1 MPLDSSSPPDVV
13 DRASTSSPSDYSPSP
28 RALFARKPKRPA
40 RPHVSHTSR
49 AFERVDPRARERER
63 TSSSANERLS
73 SLDRIDRTHR
83 SNRSFDSFPSRT
95 RRRRSR
101 ARDVPRFHRAPVRR
115 RRPRA
120 RGLSRFLG
128 RGPRFRRRRRRHDDV
143 LVARSPAIR
152 FGFECTPRASSR
164 APPRARENA
173 DDDDRDARVLARAT
187 NESLST
193 RARGGAS
200 TNESRHFSDLESF
213 PLARARDARKTRGRR
228 GNVRERVSH
237 RARSR
242 ARDEGARASA
252 RVGEG

>member
-1 MPLDSSSPPDVV
+1 MSSIGRRRRPRRISHRRHGRCSRENRNV
-13 DRASTSSPSDYSPSP
+13 P
-28 RALFARKPKRPA
+28 RA
-40 RPHVSHTSR
+40 HTSVTHLERSSASIHER
-49 AFERVDPRARERER
+49 ARER

-73 SLDRIDRTHR
+73 SLDRIDRMNR
-83 SNRSFDSFPSRT
+83 SNRLIRPRT

-101 ARDVPRFHRAPVRR
+101 ARDVPRFHRVPVRR

-228 GNVRERVSH
+228 GNIRERVSH

>member
-1 MPLDSSSPPDVV
+1 MSSIGRRRRPRRIIHRRHGRCSRENRNV
-13 DRASTSSPSDYSPSP
+13 P
-28 RALFARKPKRPA
+28 RA
-40 RPHVSHTSR
+40 HTSVTHLERSSASIHER
-49 AFERVDPRARERER
+49 ARER

-73 SLDRIDRTHR
+73 SLDRIDRMNR
-83 SNRSFDSFPSRT
+83 SNRLIRPRT

-193 RARGGAS
+193 RAREGES

-213 PLARARDARKTRGRR
+213 PLARARDARKTRGRC

-242 ARDEGARASA
+242 ARDEGASASA

>member
-1 MPLDSSSPPDVV
+1 MSSIGRRRRPRRIIHRRHGRCSRENRNV
-13 DRASTSSPSDYSPSP
+13 P
-28 RALFARKPKRPA
+28 RA
-40 RPHVSHTSR
+40 HTSVTHLERSSASIHER
-49 AFERVDPRARERER
+49 ARER

-187 NESLST
+187 NERLST
-193 RARGGAS
+193 RARDGES

-213 PLARARDARKTRGRR
+213 PLARARDARKTRGRC

-242 ARDEGARASA
+242 ARDEGASASA